1 MRVAAAC
8 LEFVWLVR
16 ICRMLHRDGSQFVFG
31 IRNRKGSR
39 QAVLGSDSRI
49 VADWLCHDGW
59 VFRFDASHIYYGLN
73 VMSLGLHAFLFG
85 LQFALGALLV
95 VPFFVVPVLVM
106 VSIAICRINPVVR
119 IDFLPLILCPLI
131 WSVAESLTCHMSER
145 WLSVLY
151 FAGAI
156 WSIAF
161 LLRVCIVLILKRNV
175 AFLAV
180 LTGLLP
186 VAYIVWVYVHY

>member
-1 MRVAAAC
+1 
-8 LEFVWLVR
+8 
-16 ICRMLHRDGSQFVFG
+16 
-31 IRNRKGSR
+31 
-39 QAVLGSDSRI
+39 
-49 VADWLCHDGW
+49 
-59 VFRFDASHIYYGLN
+59 
-73 VMSLGLHAFLFG
+73 MSLGLHAFLFG

-95 VPFFVVPVLVM
+95 VPFFVVPVLVVASLLM
-106 VSIAICRINPVVR
+106 AKLNPLSRMDLV
-119 IDFLPLILCPLI
+119 PLISCPLI

-151 FAGAI
+151 VAGAI